1 MSSPVAKVW
10 TFPSSSNPDK
20 NYETLQY
27 TDGTTSC
34 NCPGWCRRVAA
45 DGSRTCKHTRLVDQ
59 DLADSEAVSFKD
71 YSGGMKATVKS
82 AAGAVEAAK
91 GTTKAKAKKM
101 TEESSDPLDSELK
114 NLEKAWEAKRKI
126 RWK

>member
-10 TFPSSSNPDK
+10 TFPSSSNPTK

-27 TDGTTSC
+27 TDDTTSC
-34 NCPGWCRRVAA
+34 NCPGWTRRVAA

-59 DLADSEAVSFKD
+59 GLADSEATSYKD
-71 YSGGMKATVKS
+71 YTGGTKAT
-82 AAGAVEAAK
+82 AK
-91 GTTKAKAKKM
+91 GTTHAKAKKTVM
-101 TEESSDPLDSELK
+101 ESSDPMDKDLKDLDK
-114 NLEKAWEAKRKI
+114 NWETKRKI